1 MIAVRRLP
9 SIDGIAIGIGLATL
23 ALQYRWIH
31 MQWAAVVAVLLPSV
45 LREAGV
51 LKDADEFT
59 LGVAR
64 RAGFHAL
71 AFIAALFLLG
81 LSMTRLGVDAV
92 NAGGET
98 LLMRALVVFLVSY
111 LVQYW
116 GAREGVFRIL
126 LGMAAMSLTAMVGYL
141 RVGYEPGY
149 MLVPLGSFLGGASL
163 LTGLALLV
171 RARPRL
177 GAYVLITLAM
187 VVALLLGWMAL
198 SSRSLWN
205 SVLGIVQVG
214 LVFGCTGGA
223 LLRETSSGNLPRE
236 VP

>member
-9 SIDGIAIGIGLATL
+9 SIDWIAIGIGLASL
-23 ALQYRWIH
+23 ILQYRWIH
-31 MQWAAVVAVLLPSV
+31 IQWVAVVAVLLPSV
-45 LREAGV
+45 LREVGV

-81 LSMTRLGVDAV
+81 LSMSRLGVDAV

-126 LGMAAMSLTAMVGYL
+126 LGMAAMSLAAMAGFLGVAF
-141 RVGYEPGY
+141 EPGY
-149 MLVPLGSFLGGASL
+149 LLIPLGSFLGGASL

-177 GAYVLITLAM
+177 GARALILLTVLL
-187 VVALLLGWMAL
+187 ALLLGCMAL
-198 SSRSLWN
+198 SPRLLWG
-205 SVLGIVQVG
+205 SVLDIIQVG

-223 LLRETSSGNLPRE
+223 LLREPPSGNLPRE